1 MVNRTLLSQK
11 LAELA
16 DRIERVR
23 EHSRSAVEFRKDRD
37 AFEIVAFNLL
47 LAVQVCADIAS
58 HIIADEKW
66 APAGTLGDSFTRLE
80 EQGVIPAEVANSLRR
95 AVGLRNIVAHGYAG
109 VDHEMIEVAAI
120 SGISDL
126 SRFAQAVASWA
137 SEIGRSHLKNRSE
150 PPEAREDD
158 AGIQRYFEEDD
169 RRIGGRNRFMR

>member
-16 DRIERVR
+16 DRVARVR
-23 EHSRSAVEFRKDRD
+23 ERSHNAAQEFRNDRD
-37 AFEIVAFNLL
+37 AFEIVSFNLL

-80 EQGVIPAEVANSLRR
+80 EHRVIPAEVADALRR
-95 AVGLRNIVAHGYAG
+95 TVGLRNIVAHGYAG
-109 VDHEMIEVAAI
+109 VDHDMIEIAATA
-120 SGISDL
+120 GIDDL

-137 SEIGRSHLKNRSE
+137 
-150 PPEAREDD
+150 
-158 AGIQRYFEEDD
+158 AGI
-169 RRIGGRNRFMR
+169 